1 MVSTFHCPKLDK
13 FITCKKSRS
22 SAYDRQVVF
31 VVFLSV
37 VAVTELLKYFSALR
51 QDSPLVFNLCR
62 SVCVLIHCVLVYFN
76 TT

>member
-13 FITCKKSRS
+13 LITCKNSRF

-37 VAVTELLKYFSALR
+37 VAGTDSELF
-51 QDSPLVFNLCR
+51 
-62 SVCVLIHCVLVYFN
+62 
-76 TT
+76 